1 MIANTA
7 FGAALTTFLLVCW
20 IGDELSFL
28 APYKRALLREHGVF
42 IAGGVLIVFLHL
54 CAAYYS
60 LARWL
65 FLREAGRKLAY
76 YDRQLRT
83 EDGVWTDLRHDLGS
97 EESDL
102 TVDHVS

>member
-20 IGDELSFL
+20 IGGELSFL
-28 APYKRALLREHGVF
+28 APYKHALLHEHGGL
-42 IAGGVLIVFLHL
+42 IAGGVLLVFLHL

-65 FLREAGRKLAY
+65 LLRETGRKLAY
-76 YDRQLRT
+76 YDRQLRI
-83 EDGVWTDLRHDLGS
+83 EESGWTDLRDELENDPATG
-97 EESDL
+97 
-102 TVDHVS
+102 VDHVS

>member
-20 IGDELSFL
+20 IGGELSFL
-28 APYKRALLREHGVF
+28 APYKRALLREHGAF
-42 IAGGVLIVFLHL
+42 IAGSILIVFLHL

-65 FLREAGRKLAY
+65 FLRETGRKLAY

-83 EDGVWTDLRHDLGS
+83 EDSVWTDLRHDL
-97 EESDL
+97 ESNEPAT
-102 TVDHVS
+102 TVDYVS